1 MYYYPNSAGAGY
13 MQNQTQSMMQQMPQL
28 GLKGRPVSSLEEV
41 RAAQID
47 FDGSLYVFPDLAHNR
62 IYTKSI
68 NMDGTAS
75 LNMYELSQIP
85 SSAPTTIETDNF
97 VTREEFNDAVS
108 QLKEALNQA
117 NVSKDG
123 KPQFNF

>member
-1 MYYYPNSAGAGY
+1 MYYYPNSAGAAY
-13 MQNQTQSMMQQMPQL
+13 VPQTPQA

-47 FDGSLYVFPDLAHNR
+47 FDGSLFVFPDLAHNR
-62 IYTKSI
+62 IYTKTI

-85 SSAPTTIETDNF
+85 TETATIETSNF
-97 VTREEFNDAVS
+97 VTREEFNEAIKS
-108 QLKEALNQA
+108 LKETLASTKD
-117 NVSKDG
+117 SKTEP
-123 KPQFNF
+123 PQFNF

>member
-1 MYYYPNSAGAGY
+1 MYYYPNGAGASY

-85 SSAPTTIETDNF
+85 SNAPTTIETDNF
-97 VTREEFNDAVS
+97 VTREEFNDAVG
-108 QLKEALNQA
+108 QLKEALNQV

>member
-1 MYYYPNSAGAGY
+1 MYYYPNGAGAGY
-13 MQNQTQSMMQQMPQL
+13 MQNQSSLMMQQMPQL

-85 SSAPTTIETDNF
+85 NSAPTTIETDNF
-97 VTREEFNDAVS
+97 VTREEFNDAVG
-108 QLKEALNQA
+108 QLKEALNQI

>member
-1 MYYYPNSAGAGY
+1 MYYYPNGAGSGY
-13 MQNQTQSMMQQMPQL
+13 MQNQAQSLMQQMPQM

-47 FDGSLYVFPDLAHNR
+47 FDGSLYIFPDLAQNR

-85 SSAPTTIETDNF
+85 SSTPNVDTGNF
-97 VTREEFNDAVS
+97 ITREEFDNAVK
-108 QLKEALNQA
+108 QFKEALSQV